1 VAVERAAAVAPA
13 DARARL
19 DAGAGTLRGGLAD
32 GVAAYER
39 LVAAAGECLA
49 ADGAADGMVLRGL
62 ADATDALG
70 GLAAGLAET
79 ARISARWGT
88 PA

>member
-1 VAVERAAAVAPA
+1 
-13 DARARL
+13 
-19 DAGAGTLRGGLAD
+19 
-32 GVAAYER
+32 
-39 LVAAAGECLA
+39 
-49 ADGAADGMVLRGL
+49 MVLRGL